1 MLVGDFTF
9 CCLDPLF
16 KPTLFSSRS
25 VGIQEVRPLLWH
37 LVPRCHHLHSVSN
50 NLLTSFQWNQNDTLT
65 TRLCGFPPFSS
76 QQGLP
81 MSPGMKRRIQLGQF
95 DFPKPFWTDVSDE
108 AKELISGCLK
118 TNPEERLT
126 IDQVIQTKWVSVSS
140 FFVILNNFKH
150 HSWHTNLLQQSNTV
164 PQTPLQTGS
173 ILKEQTEEEKEGLHL
188 VLKEVREVLVGQNK
202 NFVLKNPKLDSNSAL
217 AKRRKSKNSSSL
229 NSNLCN
235 VKGKQD

>member
-1 MLVGDFTF
+1 
-9 CCLDPLF
+9 
-16 KPTLFSSRS
+16 
-25 VGIQEVRPLLWH
+25 
-37 LVPRCHHLHSVSN
+37 
-50 NLLTSFQWNQNDTLT
+50 
-65 TRLCGFPPFSS
+65 
-76 QQGLP
+76 

-140 FFVILNNFKH
+140 FFVILNHLKH
-150 HSWHTNLLQQSNTV
+150 HSWQTNLFQQSNTV

-188 VLKEVREVLVGQNK
+188 ALKEVREGLVGQNK

-217 AKRRKSKNSSSL
+217 AKRRKSKNNSASSL
-229 NSNLCN
+229 NSNLCD
-235 VKGKQD
+235 VKGTQD